1 MEENIVVLWQN
12 LAVPAEIVTD
22 LDPMFHFMYQPF
34 VRVDCLQEKLWPRDD
49 DEHESLYDFGY
60 KHGYNKCIEDFKAKL
75 NE

>member
-34 VRVDCLQEKLWPRDD
+34 VRVDCLQEKLWPC
-49 DEHESLYDFGY
+49 DEHASLYDFGY